1 MAFKVIDNV
10 EEYLSPRS
18 QKNDNKYQSQ
28 QKIYDPFMESQE
40 TIEKT
45 PSGVK
50 FEEKEVSKPESYLG
64 KAARVGLGALA
75 SGVSG
80 LAGVPRSF
88 IDAANSLG
96 NVFKP
101 EIPEEF
107 REKFKDNPELEKMLT
122 SENKF
127 YPTGLTPS
135 SKQVK
140 ETIGK
145 ALPEGYLNPQGE
157 AEESIHELASDI
169 GSLMFPLTGA
179 TKLGKAAKIAGV
191 PNLAKYLT
199 KKLGGS
205 EELQEGVKL
214 GTTLLSAF
222 GMQDSLKTRAKKMYD
237 KIEEIVPDSASI
249 STKPIREV
257 MDKVTKF
264 SGRGNINVASK
275 KAVNEVLTALDEI
288 SSGNRIGIKDLI
300 AFKQDMNESLTNAFK
315 NHPRAGKYL
324 SEITQGINNAL
335 KNNPEIP
342 KNVGKLLTD
351 ADNIWIGVNA
361 GNKASEFIKRYSDK
375 LSKYSALTGLFSPIT
390 AIKGIGAGAVG
401 ALTSPSSAGLI
412 GFTKNLANNP
422 TVRNEYAKMIGGALK
437 DSGPIFLKHAHKLN
451 DALEKSQPKEY
462 ESTGSKFKIIDNVDE
477 YISKRKPHR
486 KL

>member
-28 QKIYDPFMESQE
+28 RKMYDPFMESQGKQE
-40 TIEKT
+40 EYS
-45 PSGVK
+45 PELK
-50 FEEKEVSKPESYLG
+50 FEEKRAPEGESYLG
-64 KAARVGLGALA
+64 KAARVGIGALA
-75 SGVSG
+75 SGIGG
-80 LAGVPRSF
+80 LAGVPRS
-88 IDAANSLG
+88 ILDVANSAINLTRPDMTDDVRRSLEAHPDLASFATG
-96 NVFKP
+96 NV
-101 EIPEEF
+101 I
-107 REKFKDNPELEKMLT
+107 
-122 SENKF
+122 
-127 YPTGLTPS
+127 PTGLTPS
-135 SKQVK
+135 SEDVKQA
-140 ETIGK
+140 IGK
-145 ALPEGYLNPQGE
+145 ALPEGYLKPQGDT
-157 AEESIHELASDI
+157 EESIQEFASDI

-179 TKLGKAAKIAGV
+179 TKLGKAAKISGI
-191 PNLAKYLT
+191 PNLAKFLT

-214 GTTLLSAF
+214 GTTLLSTF

-237 KIEEIVPDSASI
+237 KIEEIVPDTASI

-257 MDKVTKF
+257 MEKASKF

-275 KAVNEVLTALDEI
+275 KAVNEVLSSLDEI

-390 AIKGIGAGAVG
+390 AMKGIGAGAVG
-401 ALTSPSSAGLI
+401 ALTSPASAGLI
-412 GFTKNLANNP
+412 GFTKNLASNP
-422 TVRNEYAKMIGGALK
+422 TVRNEYAKMISGALK

-451 DALEKSQPKEY
+451 DALEKSQPDEY
-462 ESTGSKFKIIDNVDE
+462 ESIGSKFKVIDNVDV
-477 YISKRKPHR
+477 YLNNKTRSKRD
-486 KL
+486 

>member
-18 QKNDNKYQSQ
+18 QKNDNKYQPQ

-40 TIEKT
+40 SIERT
-45 PSGVK
+45 PSGFK
-50 FEEKEVSKPESYLG
+50 FEEKEVSQPESYLG

-80 LAGVPRSF
+80 LAGVPRN
-88 IDAANSLG
+88 ILDTANSLI
-96 NVFKP
+96 NLTRP
-101 EIPEEF
+101 EMTDEV
-107 REKFKDNPELEKMLT
+107 REKLKSNPELER
-122 SENKF
+122 F
-127 YPTGLTPS
+127 ATGNVIPSGIVPS

-140 ETIGK
+140 ETIGN
-145 ALPEGYLNPQGE
+145 ALPDGYLNPQGE
-157 AEESIHELASDI
+157 TEESIQEFASDV
-169 GSLMFPLTGA
+169 GSLLFPLGGT
-179 TKLGKAAKIAGV
+179 TKFGKAAKLAGV
-191 PNLAKYLT
+191 PNLAKFLT

-205 EELQEGVKL
+205 EELQEGVKI

-222 GMQDSLKTRAKKMYD
+222 GMQDSLKDRAKKMYD
-237 KIEEIVPDSASI
+237 KIEEIVPDTASI

-288 SSGNRIGIKDLI
+288 SSGDRIGIKDLI

-324 SEITQGINNAL
+324 SEITHGINNAL

-342 KNVGKLLTD
+342 KNVGKLLSD

-361 GNKASEFIKRYSDK
+361 GNKASEFIKKYSEK
-375 LSKYSALTGLFSPIT
+375 LSKYSALTGIFSPIT
-390 AIKGIGAGAVG
+390 AIKGIGAGAAG
-401 ALTSPSSAGLI
+401 ALTSPASASLI
-412 GFTKNLANNP
+412 GFTKNLANNS

-462 ESTGSKFKIIDNVDE
+462 DSVGSRFKVIDNVDKYLNE
-477 YISKRKPHR
+477 KTRSKTR
-486 KL
+486 

>member
-10 EEYLSPRS
+10 EEYLSPRG
-18 QKNDNKYQSQ
+18 QKRDNKYQLQ
-28 QKIYDPFMESQE
+28 QEMYDPFMESQGDTE
-40 TIEKT
+40 EAT
-45 PSGVK
+45 SAGK
-50 FEEKEVSKPESYLG
+50 FEEKEVSQPETSFG
-64 KAARVGLGALA
+64 KAARVGLGALS

-80 LAGVPRSF
+80 LAGVPRNLL
-88 IDAANSLG
+88 DTANSLI
-96 NVFKP
+96 NLTRP
-101 EIPEEF
+101 EMSDEV
-107 REKFKDNPELEKMLT
+107 RQNLKSHPELEEFAT
-122 SENKF
+122 GNII
-127 YPTGLTPS
+127 PTGLTPS

-140 ETIGK
+140 ETIGN

-157 AEESIHELASDI
+157 TEESIQEFASDI
-169 GSLMFPLTGA
+169 GSLLFPLTGS
-179 TKLGKAAKIAGV
+179 TKIGKAAKIAGV
-191 PNLAKYLT
+191 PNLAKFLT

-214 GTTLLSAF
+214 GTTLLTTF

-237 KIEEIVPDSASI
+237 KIEEIVPDNASI
-249 STKPIREV
+249 NTKPIREV
-257 MDKVTKF
+257 MEKASKF

-275 KAVNEVLTALDEI
+275 KAVNEVLSSLDEI

-324 SEITQGINNAL
+324 SEITQGINNSL

-390 AIKGIGAGAVG
+390 AIKGIGAGAIG
-401 ALTSPSSAGLI
+401 ALTSPASAGLI

-422 TVRNEYAKMIGGALK
+422 TVRNEYAKMISGALK

-451 DALEKSQPKEY
+451 DALERSQTSEY
-462 ESTGSKFKIIDNVDE
+462 ESIGSKFKVIDNVDQ
-477 YISKRKPHR
+477 YLNKKTRSKRN
-486 KL
+486 

>member
-28 QKIYDPFMESQE
+28 QKIYDPFVESQGAQE
-40 TIEKT
+40 DPMPEL
-45 PSGVK
+45 K
-50 FEEKEVSKPESYLG
+50 FEDKRSPEGESYLG
-64 KAARVGLGALA
+64 KAARVGIGALA
-75 SGVSG
+75 SGIGG
-80 LAGVPRSF
+80 LAGVPRS
-88 IDAANSLG
+88 ILDAANSAINLTRPEMTDDVRRNLEAHPDLASFATG
-96 NVFKP
+96 NV
-101 EIPEEF
+101 I
-107 REKFKDNPELEKMLT
+107 
-122 SENKF
+122 
-127 YPTGLTPS
+127 PTGLTPS
-135 SKQVK
+135 SEDVKQ
-140 ETIGK
+140 TIGK
-145 ALPEGYLNPQGE
+145 ALPEGYLKPQGDT
-157 AEESIHELASDI
+157 EESIQEFASDI
-169 GSLMFPLTGA
+169 GSLMFPLAGA
-179 TKLGKAAKIAGV
+179 TKLGKAAKISGV
-191 PNLAKYLT
+191 PNLAKFLT

-205 EELQEGVKL
+205 EELQEGVKI

-222 GMQDSLKTRAKKMYD
+222 GMQDSLKARAKKMYD

-257 MDKVTKF
+257 MDKATKF

-275 KAVNEVLTALDEI
+275 KAVNEILSSLDEI

-315 NHPRAGKYL
+315 SHPRAGKYL

-335 KNNPEIP
+335 KNNPEMP
-342 KNVGKLLTD
+342 RNVGKLLTD

-361 GNKASEFIKRYSDK
+361 GNKASEFIKKYSDK

-401 ALTSPSSAGLI
+401 ALTSPASAGLI
-412 GFTKNLANNP
+412 GFTKNLASNP
-422 TVRNEYAKMIGGALK
+422 TVRNEYAKMISGALK

-451 DALEKSQPKEY
+451 DALEKSQPDEY
-462 ESTGSKFKIIDNVDE
+462 ESIGSKFKVIDNLDE
-477 YISKRKPHR
+477 YLNKKTRSKRN
-486 KL
+486 

>member
-18 QKNDNKYQSQ
+18 QKNSNKYQPK
-28 QKIYDPFMESQE
+28 QKMYDSFMESQGSS
-40 TIEKT
+40 IED
-45 PSGVK
+45 S
-50 FEEKEVSKPESYLG
+50 PESKFKEEQNQGDETYLG
-64 KAARVGLGALA
+64 KAARVGLGALS
-75 SGVSG
+75 SGISG
-80 LAGVPRSF
+80 LAGVPRN
-88 IDAANSLG
+88 ILDTANSLI
-96 NVFKP
+96 NLTRP
-101 EIPEEF
+101 EMSEEV
-107 REKFKDNPELEKMLT
+107 RQSLKSHPELESFAT
-122 SENKF
+122 GNVI
-127 YPTGLTPS
+127 PTGLTPS
-135 SKQVK
+135 SQQVK

-157 AEESIHELASDI
+157 SEESIHEFANDI
-169 GSLMFPLTGA
+169 GALMFPLTGA
-179 TKLGKAAKIAGV
+179 TKIGKAAKIAGV
-191 PNLAKYLT
+191 PNLAKFLT

-237 KIEEIVPDSASI
+237 KIEEIVPETASI
-249 STKPIREV
+249 STKPIRDV
-257 MDKVTKF
+257 MDKAAKF

-275 KAVNEVLTALDEI
+275 KAVNEVLTALDDI

-401 ALTSPSSAGLI
+401 ALTSPASAGLI
-412 GFTKNLANNP
+412 GFTKNLASNP

-451 DALEKSQPKEY
+451 DTLEKTQPSEY
-462 ESTGSKFKIIDNVDE
+462 ESAGSNFKVIDNVDE
-477 YISKRKPHR
+477 YLNRKARSKRN
-486 KL
+486 